1 MMGVL
6 EASSTHDQQG
16 TSEMQV
22 SHTPAAVSAAFDD
35 PNLIAHAGLIPVM
48 RLAERCGLARLTSQK
63 VKLSGAK
70 NGAGAG
76 ADAKVTS
83 IVGGMAAGADSID
96 DLRILR
102 HGAMPAVFRQVR
114 APSTLGTF
122 LRAFTHGHA
131 LQLHAVHRQFLVA
144 LAAHTPLLP
153 GSGEKAFIDVDS
165 THKRVYGRTK
175 QGAEYGRFKG
185 IRTLHPL
192 LATICTPTS
201 RPVIA
206 TVRMRRGKAADSRGA
221 PKFVSEALATAHEA
235 GCTGLRIL
243 RADSQFYNAGVI
255 AACRRAGARF
265 SLTTGMNPSIKRA
278 IAAIDDTAWQ
288 QITYPTAVP
297 DPETG
302 ELISDAEVAE
312 IPAYTAFAG
321 RKKADRVTARL
332 IVRRVRDLAKPATLG
347 EQGELFPVWRYHPFF
362 TDNPAD
368 TLQAEREH
376 RHHAV
381 VEQVIADSKA
391 SALAHLPSGHFHANA
406 AWLTLWAMAYNLL
419 RAAGALTSAF
429 HAKATTATLRA
440 HLVHVPARIARS
452 ARRLTLHLPRNWP
465 WRHAWTQLFDT
476 VHAPPELA

>member
-1 MMGVL
+1 MQSSHA
-6 EASSTHDQQG
+6 AS
-16 TSEMQV
+16 
-22 SHTPAAVSAAFDD
+22 AVSAAFDD
-35 PNLIAHAGLIPVM
+35 ANLVAYAGLVPMM
-48 RLAERCGLARLTSQK
+48 RLAERCGLARLTAEK
-63 VKLSGAK
+63 VKLGGAK
-70 NGAGAG
+70 NGAGAA

-83 IVGGMAAGADSID
+83 IVAGMAAGAVSID
-96 DLRILR
+96 DLDVLR
-102 HGAMPAVFRQVR
+102 HGAMPALFDGIR

-131 LQLHAVHRQFLVA
+131 LQLHAVHRRFLGA
-144 LAAHTPLLP
+144 LAARTPLLP
-153 GSGEKAFIDVDS
+153 GAGETAFIDVDS

-206 TVRMRRGKAADSRGA
+206 TVRLRRGKAADSRGA
-221 PKFVSEALATAHEA
+221 PKFVSEALATAAEA
-235 GCTGLRIL
+235 GCTGLRVL

-265 SLTTGMNPSIKRA
+265 SITCGMNPSIKRA
-278 IAAIDDTAWQ
+278 VLAIPDEAWQ
-288 QITYPTAVP
+288 QIIYPTAMP

-312 IPAYTAFAG
+312 IPQYTAFAG
-321 RKKADRVTARL
+321 RKKAERVTARL
-332 IVRRVRDLAKPATLG
+332 IVRRVRDLANPATAG
-347 EQGELFPVWRYHPFF
+347 EQGELFPVWRHHPFF
-362 TDNPAD
+362 TDTPAQ

-406 AWLTLWAMAYNLL
+406 AWLTLWAMTYNLL
-419 RAAGALTSAF
+419 RAAGALASAF

-440 HLVHVPARIARS
+440 QLVRVPARIARS
-452 ARRLTLHLPRNWP
+452 ARRITLHLPLNWR
-465 WRHAWTQLFDT
+465 WQHAWTQLFVT
-476 VHAPPELA
+476 VHAPPETA

>member
-1 MMGVL
+1 MQ
-6 EASSTHDQQG
+6 SSHAA
-16 TSEMQV
+16 
-22 SHTPAAVSAAFDD
+22 AAVSVAFDD
-35 PNLIAHAGLIPVM
+35 TNLVAHAGLVPVM
-48 RLAERCGLARLTSQK
+48 RLAERCELARLTAQK
-63 VKLSGAK
+63 VKLTGAK
-70 NGAGAG
+70 NSAGAS

-83 IVGGMAAGADSID
+83 IVAGMAAGADSID
-96 DLRILR
+96 DLDVLR
-102 HGAMPAVFRQVR
+102 HGAMPALFAGVR

-131 LQLHAVHRQFLVA
+131 LQLHAVHRRFLAA
-144 LAAHTPLLP
+144 LAAHAPLLP
-153 GSGEKAFIDVDS
+153 GSREKAFIDVDS

-185 IRTLHPL
+185 VRTLHPL

-221 PKFVSEALATAHEA
+221 AKLVGEALATAVEA
-235 GCTGLRIL
+235 GCTGVRIL

-255 AACRRAGARF
+255 AACRRAGAHF
-265 SLTTGMNPSIKRA
+265 SITCGMNPSIKRA
-278 IAAIDDTAWQ
+278 VLAIDDTAWQ

-297 DPETG
+297 DPDTG
-302 ELISDAEVAE
+302 ELIFDAQVAEV
-312 IPAYTAFAG
+312 PSYTAFTG
-321 RKKADRVTARL
+321 RKKSEQVTARL
-332 IVRRVRDLAKPATLG
+332 IVRRVRDLAKPATVG

-362 TDNPAD
+362 TDNPAEV
-368 TLQAEREH
+368 LQAEREH

-381 VEQVIADSKA
+381 VEQVIGDSKA
-391 SALAHLPSGHFHANA
+391 SALTHLPSGRFNANA

-440 HLVHVPARIARS
+440 HLVRVPARIARS
-452 ARRLTLHLPRNWP
+452 ARRLTLHLPSNWP
-465 WRHAWTQLFDT
+465 WQHAWTHLFDT
-476 VHAPPELA
+476 VHRPPEAS

>member
-1 MMGVL
+1 
-6 EASSTHDQQG
+6 
-16 TSEMQV
+16 MQV
-22 SHTPAAVSAAFDD
+22 SHTPAAVSAVFDD
-35 PNLIAHAGLIPVM
+35 PNLIAYAGLIPVM
-48 RLAERCGLARLTSQK
+48 RLAERCGLSDLVAAK
-63 VKLSGAK
+63 VKLTGTR
-70 NGAGAG
+70 NGAGA
-76 ADAKVTS
+76 ATDAKVTS

-96 DLRILR
+96 DLNVLR
-102 HGAMPAVFRQVR
+102 HGAMPAVFAGIR

-131 LQLHAVHRQFLVA
+131 LQLHAVHRRFLAA

-165 THKRVYGRTK
+165 THKRVYGRAK

-192 LATICTPTS
+192 LASVCTPNA

-206 TVRMRRGKAADSRGA
+206 GVRMRRGKAADSRGA
-221 PKFVSEALATAHEA
+221 PKFVSEALATAVEA

-243 RADSQFYNAGVI
+243 RADSQFYNTGVI
-255 AACRRAGARF
+255 AACHRAGAHF

-278 IAAIDDTAWQ
+278 VHSIPDDAWQ
-288 QITYPTAVP
+288 HINYPTAVP

-312 IPAYTAFAG
+312 IPQYTAFAS
-321 RKKADRVTARL
+321 RKKSEQVTARL
-332 IVRRVRDLAKPATLG
+332 IVRRVRDLAKPAVMG

-362 TDNPAD
+362 TDQPAA

-381 VEQVIADSKA
+381 VEQVIADTKA
-391 SALAHLPSGHFHANA
+391 GALAHLPSGHFHANA
-406 AWLTLWAMAYNLL
+406 AWLTLWAMTYNLL
-419 RAAGALTSAF
+419 RATGALTSPF
-429 HAKATTATLRA
+429 HTKATTATLRS
-440 HLVHVPARIARS
+440 HLVQVPARIARS
-452 ARRLTLHLPRNWP
+452 ARRITLHLPHNWP
-465 WRHAWTQLFDT
+465 WQQAWTHLFDT
-476 VHAPPELA
+476 VHDPPAPA

>member
-1 MMGVL
+1 MQ
-6 EASSTHDQQG
+6 SSH
-16 TSEMQV
+16 
-22 SHTPAAVSAAFDD
+22 AAAVVSAAFDD
-35 PNLIAHAGLIPVM
+35 TNLVAYAGLVPVM
-48 RLAERCGLARLTSQK
+48 RLAERCGLARLVADK
-63 VKLSGAK
+63 VKLGGVK
-70 NGAGAG
+70 NGAGAA

-83 IVGGMAAGADSID
+83 IVAGMVAGADSID
-96 DLRILR
+96 DLDVLR
-102 HGAMPAVFRQVR
+102 HGAMTALFAGVR

-131 LQLHAVHRQFLVA
+131 LQLHAVHRRFLA
-144 LAAHTPLLP
+144 QLAAHTPLLP
-153 GSGEKAFIDVDS
+153 GVGEMAFIDVDS

-206 TVRMRRGKAADSRGA
+206 TMRLRRGKAADSRGA
-221 PKFVSEALATAHEA
+221 PKLVSEALATAREV

-243 RADSQFYNAGVI
+243 RADAQFYNAGVI

-265 SLTTGMNPSIKRA
+265 SITCGMNPSVKRA
-278 IAAIDDTAWQ
+278 VLAIDEAAWQ

-297 DPETG
+297 DPDTG
-302 ELISDAEVAE
+302 ELIFDAEVAE
-312 IPAYTAFAG
+312 IPAYTAFAS
-321 RKKADRVTARL
+321 RKKAERVTARL
-332 IVRRVRDLAKPATLG
+332 IVRRVRDLAKPAVVG

-362 TDNPAD
+362 TDNPAE

-376 RHHAV
+376 RRHTV

-406 AWLTLWAMAYNLL
+406 AWLVLWAMAYNLL
-419 RAAGALTSAF
+419 RATGALTSAF

-440 HLVHVPARIARS
+440 HLVRVPARIARS
-452 ARRLTLHLPRNWP
+452 ARRLTLHLPSNWP
-465 WRHAWTQLFDT
+465 WQHAWTHLFDT
-476 VHAPPELA
+476 VHGPPEAA